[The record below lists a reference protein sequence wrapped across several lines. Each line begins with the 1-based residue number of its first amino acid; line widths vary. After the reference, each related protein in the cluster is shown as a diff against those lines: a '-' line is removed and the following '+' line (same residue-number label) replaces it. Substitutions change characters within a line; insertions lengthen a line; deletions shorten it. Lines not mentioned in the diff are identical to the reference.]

1 MMCLITVPKKI
12 YVAVAE
18 ADSITELNAFDAC
31 LVKIGLPNV
40 SLIKVTS
47 LLPSDVE
54 IVKEPPKFPHGANV
68 PSIYATVT
76 SKRKGE
82 IISAAIAIGWTN
94 GGPTLVAEFAGE
106 GKNKDEAEKIVLQIL
121 WEMARVR
128 GLKLVKT
135 EVKSI
140 EHIVEK
146 CGCVLAIVAE
156 VE

>member
-82 IISAAIAIGWTN
+82 IIRANFEDIYRAM
-94 GGPTLVAEFAGE
+94 E
-106 GKNKDEAEKIVLQIL
+106 EAEVSLSVVFPSSYDSEDLLKSSLDVVEREKLIPFLRFNPNVHLLEETRKI
-121 WEMARVR
+121 E
-128 GLKLVKT
+128 
-135 EVKSI
+135 EKS
-140 EHIVEK
+140 
-146 CGCVLAIVAE
+146 
-156 VE
+156 